1 MTRKILGLDAFNVV
15 VQAVVTAAVAG
26 IAGELLFGATA
37 DAMVTGII
45 TASVLLLAWRRNRA
59 LKQEDRAPEGS
70 ERMEELEDRVAELET
85 AQQRVLDLEER
96 LDFAERLLA
105 RQREPERIPEVPR

>member
-70 ERMEELEDRVAELET
+70 ERMEEL
-85 AQQRVLDLEER
+85 DLEER